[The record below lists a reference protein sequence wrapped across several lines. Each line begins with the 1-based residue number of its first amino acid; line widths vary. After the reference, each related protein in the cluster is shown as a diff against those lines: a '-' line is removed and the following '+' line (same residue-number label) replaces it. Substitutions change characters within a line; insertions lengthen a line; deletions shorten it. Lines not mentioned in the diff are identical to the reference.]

1 MDLVK
6 DQIGRR
12 NALREVKTWLNAIA
26 AAQRY
31 LRGKR
36 LRRAS

>member
-6 DQIGRR
+6 DQNGRR

-31 LRGKR
+31 PQEKR
-36 LRRAS
+36 